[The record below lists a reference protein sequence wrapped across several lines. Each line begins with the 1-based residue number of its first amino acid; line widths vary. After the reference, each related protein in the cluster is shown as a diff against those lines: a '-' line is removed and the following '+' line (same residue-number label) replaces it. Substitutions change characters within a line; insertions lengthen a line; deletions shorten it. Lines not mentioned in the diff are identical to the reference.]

1 MPDFLIDRVIK
12 LKSKEQFIA
21 EIDKKVKFGRGS
33 IRGIH
38 SVERRGGNAVN
49 IAYCLAK
56 LGVKTKLFTVASQ
69 SGRALLEKIF
79 SKYEDVATVHVS
91 SGRHGLT
98 TALEFLD
105 TEGKKANVML
115 NDSGGNERFGSDRI
129 SSKEY
134 LEILNKAAAVVVVN
148 WGSNPFGS
156 ELYAYLK
163 NPLEI
168 VVYLFSN
175 YVPNEYLVISRRSTD
190 WSFPFAT
197 TISYLSQNSNQLF

>member
-56 LGVKTKLFTVASQ
+56 LGVKTKLFTIASE

-79 SKYEDVATVHVS
+79 SKYDVATVHVS

-105 TEGKKANVML
+105 TEGKKANVMI
-115 NDSGGNERFGSDRI
+115 F
-129 SSKEY
+129 Y
-134 LEILNKAAAVVVVN
+134 
-148 WGSNPFGS
+148 
-156 ELYAYLK
+156 
-163 NPLEI
+163 
-168 VVYLFSN
+168 
-175 YVPNEYLVISRRSTD
+175 
-190 WSFPFAT
+190 
-197 TISYLSQNSNQLF
+197 